1 MYEIMF
7 TLHVLS
13 AVAIGFYLLLPIAAS
28 RLAGLQGDKLAGFA
42 GPLATMNR
50 FAQYILI
57 VTFLSGG
64 AMLSEVEVATLWWII
79 AIILIL
85 ILFAMS
91 GMMSK
96 PLKRLADPGVQDK
109 AAQAGKVRTFSVINA
124 VVLILAVLLM
134 VNPEWFS

>member
-13 AVAIGFYLLLPIAAS
+13 AVAIGFYMLLPIAAA

-42 GPLATMNR
+42 GPLAVMNR
-50 FAQYILI
+50 FGQYILI
-57 VTFLSGG
+57 VTFLTGG
-64 AMLSEVEVATLWWII
+64 AMLADAGVATLWWII
-79 AIILIL
+79 AVVLIL

-96 PLKRLADPGVQDK
+96 PLKRLADPGAQDK
-109 AAQAGKVRTFSVINA
+109 AALAGKVRTFSLINA
-124 VVLILAVLLM
+124 VVLIAAVLLM
-134 VNPEWFS
+134 VNPEWF